1 MKCMELSQNT
11 LVCLSVLWFPPAEL
25 TLPFSPYALISLYTY
40 SERALEICIRSMKF
54 INEQQ
59 ITF

>member
-11 LVCLSVLWFPPAEL
+11 LVGLSVLWSPRAEL
-25 TLPFSPYALISLYTY
+25 TVLFSPYALISLYIY